1 MTNEY
6 SHGGIVRHMTM
17 LLSGKQGDGKTA
29 FAMTLA
35 SLYPII
41 YSNFPIYLNGKLV
54 TNLIRTVSDLKRI
67 KRQDEHAVI
76 IIDEISQNAISRK
89 SASDINIFYT
99 TLSTLGRK
107 IDADLIVIAQLERMA
122 DVYFREL
129 AKFRYKMRSWEVK

>member
-1 MTNEY
+1 
-6 SHGGIVRHMTM
+6 MTM

-41 YSNFPIYLNGKLV
+41 YSNFPIYLNGKMV
-54 TNLIRTVSDLKRI
+54 TNLIRTVSDLKKI

-99 TLSTLGRK
+99 TLSTL
-107 IDADLIVIAQLERMA
+107 
-122 DVYFREL
+122 
-129 AKFRYKMRSWEVK
+129 